1 MLYPTYHKLNKEH
14 REYES
19 DLLSNEHHLSSCEN
33 KTWKMPEEH
42 QAFFCKCMYF
52 RYLAFIY
59 QPGVFVYYKK
69 KNNKCN
75 KPNIGELYVP
85 RMI

>member
-1 MLYPTYHKLNKEH
+1 MLYPACHKLNKEH

-33 KTWKMPEEH
+33 KTWKMSEEH
-42 QAFFCKCMYF
+42 QAFFCKYMYF

-59 QPGVFVYYKK
+59 QVGVFGY
-69 KNNKCN
+69 NR
-75 KPNIGELYVP
+75 PHA
-85 RMI
+85 